1 MAYEMKDLTGS
12 LWKNQKK
19 ATDRHPDR
27 TGSALIDGV
36 EYWVSGWIKESPKGE
51 KWLSL
56 AFKRKDAQKQSEP
69 DRVPD
74 SPAQSTDMSDE
85 IPF

>member
-1 MAYEMKDLTGS
+1 VAYEMKDLTGS

-56 AFKRKDAQKQSEP
+56 AFKKKDSAAEKREP
-69 DRVPD
+69 
-74 SPAQSTDMSDE
+74 ASTSTPIDLDDQ